1 MTTWEYKS
9 FYSDRDDY
17 SGMMGFKSDKCEAK
31 LNELGIEGWEM
42 VGFGMNDGAHAA
54 VIIFKRA
61 IQ

>member
-9 FYSDRDDY
+9 FYSDRDEY
-17 SGMMGFKSDKCEAK
+17 QGFLGFILEKFEEK
-31 LNELGIEGWEM
+31 LNELGSEGWEM
-42 VGFGMNDGAHAA
+42 VGFGMNDGANAA